1 MQNFKLKLLA
11 LALLLSVQGFSQDNI
26 FLSRDFWDTKPTPKV
41 IDQKIKEGNN
51 PAEANRNNF
60 DGVVYAILQNA
71 PLETI
76 IHLQSQEGND
86 ANKLTHDGRTY
97 IFWAAYKGNIEF
109 MKHLLKQGA
118 KTDLTDDKGNT
129 ILNFAAGSGQQNTEV
144 YELCIKNGANPK
156 VDLNPDGANAL
167 LLSAPYDSDFKLLD
181 YFVSKGVDLKSTDA
195 NGNDAFNYVAKTG
208 NIDLMD
214 KLIAKGIKGNDQAF
228 MFAAYGTRGKTNGLE
243 VYKFLEEK
251 GLKPNSTN
259 HEGVSPLHVLASRS
273 KDTEV
278 INYFLENGLNVN
290 AKDHNGNTPFLNAA
304 SRNDLAIVSLL
315 YDNKLENINQAN
327 KKGETPLM
335 LAMQNNSPE
344 VVNFLIEKEANLELV
359 DADGNNLAYYV
370 VSGYS
375 NRNKDGF
382 LKKLDLVKSTGL
394 DLKAPQKNGN
404 TWYHLAVE
412 KNSLELLKMATE
424 FGQDINAKN
433 KEGNTALLI
442 AAMKAKDDSILKFL
456 IEQGADKKIT
466 TDFDETAYDLASE
479 NELLKENNVSIRFLK

>member
-1 MQNFKLKLLA
+1 MKNFKLKIFVLA
-11 LALLLSVQGFSQDNI
+11 ILIGLQGFSQDNI
-26 FLSRDFWDTKPTPKV
+26 FLSRDFWNTKPTPE
-41 IDQKIKEGNN
+41 IIEQKIKEGNN

-76 IHLQSQEGND
+76 IYLQSQKGND
-86 ANKLTHDGRTY
+86 VNKLTHDGRTY
-97 IFWAAYKGNIEF
+97 IFWAAYKGNVEL
-109 MKHLLKQGA
+109 MKHLLNQGA

-129 ILNFAAGSGQQNTEV
+129 ILNFAASSGQKNTDV
-144 YELCIKNGANPK
+144 YELCIANGANLK
-156 VDLNPDGANAL
+156 TDLNPDGANAL
-167 LLSAPYDSDFKLLD
+167 LLSAPYNTDFELID
-181 YFVSKGVDLKSTDA
+181 FFVSKGLDLKSTDA
-195 NGNDAFNYVAKTG
+195 HGNNAFNYVAKTG
-208 NIDLMD
+208 NTRLMN
-214 KLIAKGIKGNDQAF
+214 KLINKGVKGNDQAF

-243 VYKFLEEK
+243 VYKFLEEN

-273 KDTEV
+273 KDTKV

-304 SRNDLAIVSLL
+304 SRNDLAVVSLL
-315 YDNKLENINQAN
+315 YTYKLENINQAN

-335 LAMQNNSPE
+335 LAIQNNSPQ
-344 VVNFLIEKEANLELV
+344 VVNFLIDNGANVKL
-359 DADGNNLAYYV
+359 ADTNGYNLAYYV
-370 VSGYS
+370 ISGYS

-382 LKKLDLVKSTGL
+382 TKKLELLKAAGL

-442 AAMKAKDDSILKFL
+442 AAMKAKDDNILKFL
-456 IEQGADKKIT
+456 LEQGADKTIT

-479 NELLKENNVSIRFLK
+479 NELLKENNVSIKFLK